1 MSTNSHQ
8 PVFPVPAPGCEST
21 LPSILFL
28 GSLLSCSQL
37 SQPSALSSPGSQL
50 SWFFA
55 LSLLSTLISVLSLFL
70 PRSPLF
76 HYGRRSL
83 SSYLSLLSAFFPF
96 PLLFSSALLC
106 PLPLLCFVS
115 LPRHCLLTGR
125 RRFQAGMKT
134 SGVTCYV
141 WCLGLMA
148 KNSKRWWR
156 GVWRQRE
163 ARSVTVEWKCSAKG
177 EVWVDRRDTWVSSLI
192 IIFQLKRRE
201 GQLGFIRK
209 KVSKNL
215 SSLDTREKRSR

>member
-70 PRSPLF
+70 PRSPLCHF
-76 HYGRRSL
+76 GRRSL
-83 SSYLSLLSAFFPF
+83 SSSLSLLSAFFPF

-106 PLPLLCFVS
+106 LPSPSLPPHRKKAFPSWNEDFWCDLLCLVS
-115 LPRHCLLTGR
+115 WVNGKK
-125 RRFQAGMKT
+125 FQTMVEGSVETKRGKVSN
-134 SGVTCYV
+134 SGVK
-141 WCLGLMA
+141 MF
-148 KNSKRWWR
+148 SKGG
-156 GVWRQRE
+156 GV
-163 ARSVTVEWKCSAKG
+163 G
-177 EVWVDRRDTWVSSLI
+177 
-192 IIFQLKRRE
+192 
-201 GQLGFIRK
+201 
-209 KVSKNL
+209 
-215 SSLDTREKRSR
+215 